1 MGDVLYK
8 GELVS
13 RPWAVVLRDMAA
25 DGVNFDINEARRSLE
40 RQQFFWD
47 CGPNG
52 CCCCNNCNLAARPSI
67 FAPHIRVG
75 RPDHAT
81 DFDTLSHNIND
92 VLNWLARKGLKPSR
106 PAGAGTDRWEAWH
119 VEISMIALIRYYRK
133 HKGDKFDK
141 LPRHV
146 ERAVRAFIASKK
158 TVRDRVEAR
167 DKIDSHKEP
176 KKWEARDRLVDK
188 AVDVR
193 SKHRAK
199 VEQLLRRSKKAN
211 VRRILREVLK

>member
-13 RPWAVVLRDMAA
+13 RPWAVVLRDL
-25 DGVNFDINEARRSLE
+25 DKRLDFTINEGRRTLA

-52 CCCCNNCNLAARPSI
+52 CCCCNNCNLAARPSP

-75 RPDHAT
+75 RPDHAI
-81 DFDTLSHNIND
+81 DFGPDRSTQDAIVRELD
-92 VLNWLARKGLKPSR
+92 KMGLGPTR
-106 PAGAGTDRWEAWH
+106 PAGTGSQWEPWH
-119 VEISMIALIRYYRK
+119 IEVRLLLLLAYYRR

-193 SKHRAK
+193 SRHRVK
-199 VEQLLRRSKKAN
+199 VEQLLRRSKKTK